1 MTTIKNIA
9 VNSERKA
16 ILFDFFVESEKD
28 LPILLDI
35 VSSKFL
41 STFCLNELFIDE
53 EEYQEIFIE
62 LMKPMV
68 KRIKFAEENRII
80 VRTDKGEEEEHVTM
94 YINYNFK

>member
-80 VRTDKGEEEEHVTM
+80 VRTDKGEEEEYVSM